1 MIHTHLKDM
10 LKKVVDMHDL
20 TYEEMC
26 SCMESILAG
35 GASDVL
41 VAALLTALRM
51 KGESIDEL
59 NAMLDV
65 MLKHAI
71 RVRVNGYVIDT
82 AGTGGDNSGTFNI
95 STVAA
100 LIASASGVKV
110 AKHGNRA
117 VSSISGSADVL
128 EYLGYN
134 LDADKAKV
142 EECIEQIGIGFI
154 FAPRF
159 HPAMSRVAHVRREMG
174 IRTAFNIVGPVCNP
188 AMPNAQVVGVYS
200 TAVMDKIAGML
211 KHAGREE
218 FMVVH
223 AIDGMD
229 ELSNTCMNRVLW
241 YKSDA
246 NEVNLEVDP
255 NSLGLSTAKKEDLV
269 VRDREEVA
277 EIFLNVL
284 NGNARREVMDA
295 VLLNAAAALI
305 VGKKASSF
313 KEGIEVARA
322 CVMDG
327 RAYKRLKELI
337 ARCGDIERFEEVE
350 GKMVKKLKYK

>member
-1 MIHTHLKDM
+1 MHLKDM

-20 TYEEMC
+20 AYEEMS

-35 GASDVL
+35 VAGDVL

-51 KGESIDEL
+51 KGESVDEL

-65 MLKHAI
+65 MLKHAVK
-71 RVRVNGYVIDT
+71 VRVNGYVIDT
-82 AGTGGDNSGTFNI
+82 SGTGGDNSGTFNI
-95 STVAA
+95 STAA
-100 LIASASGVKV
+100 AFIASSSGVKV

-117 VSSISGSADVL
+117 VSSMSGSADVL

-134 LDADKAKV
+134 LDADKDIV
-142 EECIEQIGIGFI
+142 EECIEHIGIGFI

-159 HPAMSRVAHVRREMG
+159 HPAMSRVAQVRREMG

-200 TAVMDKIAGML
+200 LAVMDKVAGML
-211 KHAGREE
+211 KHAGREA

-223 AIDGMD
+223 ALDGMD
-229 ELSNTCMNRVLW
+229 ELSNTCINRVLW
-241 YKSDA
+241 YRDDA
-246 NEVNLEVDP
+246 GDVSLEVDP
-255 NSLGLSTAKKEDLV
+255 KGLGLSTAKKEDLV
-269 VRDREEVA
+269 VKNRVEAA
-277 EIFLNVL
+277 EIFLSIL
-284 NGNARREVMDA
+284 NGSARREVIDA
-295 VLLNAAAALI
+295 VLLNTAAALM

-322 CVMDG
+322 SVMDG
-327 RAYKRLKELI
+327 RAYKRLRELM
-337 ARCGDIERFEEVE
+337 ARCGSIERLEEVE
-350 GKMVKKLKYK
+350 SNMVKRLKQ